1 MNVGSRLPLY
11 STTAREVVRVL
22 AISLSLFLSVWED
35 IFSCVSRGLDRDFI
49 WLIVAI
55 AAAPLGNTPTPY
67 PKDLTSPNPTFSRF
81 RAEEMTGKHVEL
93 DLGLNKSHIFLVLSF
108 YVVLLLHVL
117 FSPFSAHVLAG
128 ITVYQTQKC
137 FTQLS
142 YLGTVNGKR
151 QSQKRD
157 KRLDTRP
164 YVSIQRKFRYFY
176 SHAIARAHG
185 TPWGCINTY
194 CVPCW
199 LDHSAR
205 QSTMLVRELRKFPL
219 SPT

>member
-1 MNVGSRLPLY
+1 MSVSCGLVFCLFRGRKNEVIRLCVLLGSLVWDGGSGGRPKVPEILSAGRGSPVVPPVVNCCVMNV
-11 STTAREVVRVL
+11 V
-22 AISLSLFLSVWED
+22 IND
-35 IFSCVSRGLDRDFI
+35 CRDVCRA
-49 WLIVAI
+49 L
-55 AAAPLGNTPTPY
+55 
-67 PKDLTSPNPTFSRF
+67 RF

-194 CVPCW
+194 CVPC
-199 LDHSAR
+199 
-205 QSTMLVRELRKFPL
+205 
-219 SPT
+219 